1 MHGLLARHARNGH
14 GLAHDHGLRAEI
26 LNSRRHGVVVADR
39 DLNEATF
46 VVGKDGRLIE
56 GVTEVLVHKKLRARA
71 DAGEVDV
78 VGWRVHGSAEGLGQ
92 AVVADQMMRDA
103 LEVDAD
109 CLFDQAILL
118 EGIRVNQRANQRS
131 LRVCRL
137 SRAHDVADCR
147 KGRAVV
153 VVALAVGAVGPVDA
167 AIALLLLLESPLLF
181 SGGERLLQL
190 AVDEEV
196 AEDAAGAPGD
206 AVGPAL
212 DARGMLFVDEDVSAG
227 NEVLAFAVMGA
238 ARNVRDAALQTGL
251 KEDGRIHGGG
261 YMAIEGRRER
271 CYGSRHGD
279 FVHVSR
285 NLVLGV
291 CWVLGF
297 LMVFFWS
304 FLFWVLLFDFSKV

>member
-1 MHGLLARHARNGH
+1 MWAGQARHGH
-14 GLAHDHGLRAEI
+14 GLAHDDGLRAEI
-26 LNSRRHGVVVADR
+26 LNSRRHGVVVGHGQR
-39 DLNEATF
+39 DEAAII
-46 VVGKDGRLIE
+46 GEDGRLIE
-56 GVTEVLVHKKLRARA
+56 GVAEVLVHEQLVARA
-71 DAGEVDV
+71 DVGEVDV
-78 VGWRVHGSAEGLGQ
+78 VGWRGHGSAEGLFQ
-92 AVVADQMMRDA
+92 AVVANQMVRHA

-109 CLFDQAILL
+109 CLLDQAVLL
-118 EGIRVNQRANQRS
+118 EGIRVDQRAHQRS
-131 LRVCRL
+131 LRVGRL
-137 SRAHDVADCR
+137 TRAHDVADCC
-147 KGRAVV
+147 KGGAVT
-153 VVALAVGAVGPVDA
+153 LAIGTVGPVDA
-167 AIALLLLLESPLLF
+167 AIALLLLLESPLLL

-238 ARNVRDAALQTGL
+238 ARNVRDAALQASL

-279 FVHVSR
+279 LVHVSR

-291 CWVLGF
+291 FWVLGF
-297 LMVFFWS
+297 LMFF
-304 FLFWVLLFDFSKV
+304 FAFFFCLFCFGFCCSISRKV